1 MVADAPPFLCTEGRL
16 LLRNAAAVVITLVK
30 EVIATSDCHD
40 RRSGAATS
48 LEDFMVDGMR
58 EM

>member
-1 MVADAPPFLCTEGRL
+1 
-16 LLRNAAAVVITLVK
+16 VITLVK

-40 RRSGAATS
+40 RRIGAATS

>member
-40 RRSGAATS
+40 RRRSGAAATS
-48 LEDFMVDGMR
+48 LEDFMVDGM
-58 EM
+58 

>member
-1 MVADAPPFLCTEGRL
+1 VADAPPFLCNEG
-16 LLRNAAAVVITLVK
+16 LRKNAATVVITLVK
-30 EVIATSDCHD
+30 AVIATSDCHD

>member
-40 RRSGAATS
+40 RRSGAAATS
-48 LEDFMVDGMR
+48 LEDFMVDGM
-58 EM
+58 